1 MPPTPRPTVRGDPT
15 SGAGPALRRIALAQM
30 RLDPEPKRN
39 LSSAAR
45 FVGLAA
51 RRGATLCVLPELFS
65 NRYCGQF
72 EDTGAFLATVPPQ
85 DEVLDRFSGLARR
98 HSLALVV
105 PYLERAGPD
114 TCYNALAVFDD
125 QGGIVGRYRKIHI
138 PAAEGYREDAYF
150 RRGDLGYVVTP
161 IGGVRLGLAICW
173 DQWFPEVSR
182 ILALKGAQ
190 LIVYPSAI
198 GSEVAAPDF
207 NSHPDW
213 ESVMRAQ
220 AIMNRVFIA
229 AVNRVGQEERIKFY
243 GGSFVADPWG
253 KIVSRAGS
261 GAPRLVLA
269 DLDLS
274 QVERANSFFG
284 FFDTRAPETYGPLSQ
299 SPPEALSRTGDG
311 RGE

>member
-1 MPPTPRPTVRGDPT
+1 VNADQQPF
-15 SGAGPALRRIALAQM
+15 RIALAQM
-30 RLDPEPKRN
+30 RCDPDPKRN
-39 LSSAAR
+39 LSAAAR

-72 EDTGAFLATVPPQ
+72 EDAAAFLATVPPSG
-85 DEVLDRFSGLARR
+85 EVLERFSGLARR
-98 HSLALVV
+98 YSLPVVV
-105 PYLERAGPD
+105 PYLEQTAPD
-114 TCYNALAVFDD
+114 TCYNALAVFDG
-125 QGGIVGRYRKIHI
+125 QGALTGRYRKIHI
-138 PAAEGYREDAYF
+138 PAAVGYREDQYF

-161 IGGVRLGLAICW
+161 VAGVRLGLAICW

-182 ILALKGAQ
+182 ILALHGAQ

-198 GSEVAAPDF
+198 GSEVMAPEFD
-207 NSHPDW
+207 SHPDW
-213 ESVMRAQ
+213 EFVMRAQ

-229 AVNRVGQEERIKFY
+229 AVNRVGQEEKIRFY

-253 KIVSRAGS
+253 KVVSRGGS

-274 QVERANSFFG
+274 QSSKANAFFG
-284 FFDTRAPETYGPLSQ
+284 FFDTRAPETYGPLLQ
-299 SPPEALSRTGDG
+299 SVPGALSGADG
-311 RGE
+311 GHGP